1 MPGPPSDDLR
11 ELLAHDGWIRR
22 LCARLVSDPA
32 SADDLAQDAYLAA
45 VELGPL
51 RSVRSLRAWLASV
64 VRNRWRDQR
73 RSAQRRER
81 RERTVARPEAMAG
94 GDELSAEVELRRR
107 LAEALLTLE
116 EPLRRALVLRFFK
129 DCTLEE
135 LARREQISLSSAHGR
150 VERGLARLRSELDR
164 SHGGRRAAWAALATR
179 VASSAVAPTTE
190 VILMGV
196 TWKLLAAATAIA
208 LVSLLGWR
216 VHRSLRASPD
226 LAKAETGTVGNPS
239 ASVAVPEAVS
249 VSSEERASLPE
260 DLAAERQLALLLRR
274 AVDGARLAFLPFE
287 VEPSSGSQEGAW
299 PMTDSDGRAQLTLPA
314 RARALRLEASGF
326 EATELALAPE
336 ASELEVLLRPLQGL
350 HGRVLWPD
358 TRPAAGVSVTLRTL
372 DGSLSNPDQITRSA
386 REVYVSRRW
395 RELARATTN
404 ERGEYFLALDSEL
417 LLAEA
422 ELRAGP
428 AEGQLAR
435 RELSFPR
442 PTGALEDLV
451 LAPAARLFVRVLDT
465 AGRPVVG
472 AEVASRE
479 ERVLGKSD
487 AVGEFELLDPLLP
500 NRLSARAPGFRM
512 LACRVDGRELGP
524 QDLVQST
531 EQRVELLLTS
541 APSAPVRVVDS
552 ETGFPLFLGHG
563 RAQFWRGDRIV
574 GGSTWQPDRH
584 GVALVPLF
592 SEEEPEPA
600 VFDRVLV
607 NFEREGYDESQLFEV
622 DPTLTPENE
631 PVVLAVDPLP
641 GTRFLRGR
649 VIRAGVGVPE
659 VQVGLKAQL
668 RLTGQGYQYH
678 RAMTDAEG
686 RFALRWLD
694 EPGLSITVHP
704 HWVRWDEFGF
714 IGPLSA
720 EQVGTEEHLLELE
733 PALRV
738 PVVVRG
744 VEPGVTYLYYVQV
757 LDELGGGVSTTING
771 APLELYGEGDVR
783 TTMLLPRQC
792 SVRVSLGWRFDS
804 YYVDS
809 ASPAVEHDP
818 ERSRG
823 PLVFVVESPFAR
835 IDGRVQGVAPEERGE
850 LAVVFARR
858 GESATKLVQ
867 VRSDGTFALPCLRK
881 GSGRLLLIRS
891 RPSELWGEVL
901 ACQELE
907 LDSDRPDLVL
917 APDPLTLPETPRR

>member
-1 MPGPPSDDLR
+1 MPGTPSDDLR
-11 ELLAHDGWIRR
+11 ELLAHDEWIRR
-22 LCARLVSDPA
+22 LCARLVSDPS
-32 SADDLAQDAYLAA
+32 SADDLAQETYLAA
-45 VELGPL
+45 SEAAPEQGI
-51 RSVRSLRAWLASV
+51 RSMRAWLSGV
-64 VRNRWRDQR
+64 VRNLWRDQR
-73 RSAQRRER
+73 RSEQRRAR
-81 RERTVARPEAMAG
+81 RERTVARPEATP
-94 GDELSAEVELRRR
+94 DDDLSAEVELRRR

-135 LARREQISLSSAHGR
+135 LARREEISLSSAHAR
-150 VERGLARLRSELDR
+150 VERGLARLRSTLDR
-164 SHGGRRAAWAALATR
+164 SHDDRRAAWATLATR
-179 VASSAVAPTTE
+179 VASTAAAPTTE
-190 VILMGV
+190 VILMGG

-226 LAKAETGTVGNPS
+226 RAVAEGGAFRTS
-239 ASVAVPEAVS
+239 EASVAVPGATS
-249 VSSEERASLPE
+249 VPSDERAPLAE
-260 DLAAERQLALLLRR
+260 DRAAERQIVLLLRR
-274 AVDGARLAFLPFE
+274 AVDGSKLAFLPFE
-287 VEPSSGSQEGAW
+287 VEPSSASQEEAW
-299 PMTDSDGRAQLTLPA
+299 PVTDSDGRAQLSLPA
-314 RARALRLEASGF
+314 SASALRLEATGF
-326 EATELALAPE
+326 EATELALALE
-336 ASELEVLLRPLQGL
+336 ASELEVLLRPLSGL

-358 TRPAAGVSVTLRTL
+358 TRPAAGVAVTLRTL
-372 DGSLSNPDQITRSA
+372 DSSLSNPDEITRSA
-386 REVYVSRRW
+386 REVYLSRRW

-404 ERGEYFLALDSEL
+404 ERGEYFLALDSERL
-417 LLAEA
+417 EAEA

-435 RELSFPR
+435 RELVFPR

-451 LAPAARLFVRVLDT
+451 LAPSASLLVRVLDST
-465 AGRPVVG
+465 GQPVVG
-472 AEVASRE
+472 AEVGNRE
-479 ERVLGKSD
+479 ERVLGKTDD
-487 AVGEFELLDPLLP
+487 AGVLELLDPHLP
-500 NRLSARAPGFRM
+500 NAFSARAPGFRR

-524 QDLVQST
+524 EDLVQST
-531 EQRVELLLTS
+531 VEEVELLLAP
-541 APSAPVRVVDS
+541 APSVPVRVVDA
-552 ETGFPLFLGHG
+552 ETGFPLFIGHG

-584 GVALVPLF
+584 GFALVPL
-592 SEEEPEPA
+592 SSDGEPEPA
-600 VFDRVLV
+600 VLDRVLV
-607 NFEREGYDESQLFEV
+607 SFEREGYDESQLFEV
-622 DPTLTPENE
+622 DPALTPEAE

-641 GTRFLRGR
+641 STRFLRGR
-649 VIRAGVGVPE
+649 VVRAGVGVPE

-668 RLTGQGYQYH
+668 LAGQGYQYH

-714 IGPLSA
+714 IGPLAA
-720 EQVGTEEHLLELE
+720 EQVGPEEHLLELE

-744 VEPGVTYLYYVQV
+744 VEPGVTYLYNVQV
-757 LDELGGGVSTTING
+757 LDEQGGGVSTTING

-783 TTMLLPRQC
+783 TTMLLPRQRG
-792 SVRVSLGWRFDS
+792 VRVSLGWRFDS

-818 ERSRG
+818 ERSRS

-835 IDGRVQGVAPEERGE
+835 IDGRVQGVTPEERGE

-881 GSGRLLLIRS
+881 GSGRLLLVRA
-891 RPSELWGEVL
+891 RPSEPWGEVL

-907 LDSDRPDLVL
+907 LDADRSDLVL

>member
-1 MPGPPSDDLR
+1 MPGTPSDDLR

-22 LCARLVSDPA
+22 LCARLVSDPS
-32 SADDLAQDAYLAA
+32 SADDLAQETYLAA
-45 VELGPL
+45 SEAAPEQGI
-51 RSVRSLRAWLASV
+51 RSMRAWLSGV
-64 VRNRWRDQR
+64 VRNLWRDQR
-73 RSAQRRER
+73 RSEQRRAR
-81 RERTVARPEAMAG
+81 RERTVARPEATPEE
-94 GDELSAEVELRRR
+94 DLSAEVELRRR

-129 DCTLEE
+129 DCTLAE
-135 LARREQISLSSAHGR
+135 LARREEISLSSAHGR

-226 LAKAETGTVGNPS
+226 LAKAETGTVGSPS
-239 ASVAVPEAVS
+239 ASVTVPEAVS
-249 VSSEERASLPE
+249 DSSEERASLAE

-336 ASELEVLLRPLQGL
+336 ASELEVLLRPLSGL
-350 HGRVLWPD
+350 HGRVRWPD
-358 TRPAAGVSVTLRTL
+358 TRPAAGVAVTLRTL
-372 DGSLSNPDQITRSA
+372 DSSLSNPDEITRSA
-386 REVYVSRRW
+386 REVYLSRRW

-404 ERGEYFLALDSEL
+404 ERGEYFLALDSERL
-417 LLAEA
+417 EA
-422 ELRAGP
+422 ETELCAGP

-435 RELSFPR
+435 RELAFPR

-451 LAPAARLFVRVLDT
+451 LTPAARLLMRVLD
-465 AGRPVVG
+465 AARRPVVG
-472 AEVASRE
+472 AEVGNRE
-479 ERVLGKSD
+479 ERVLGKTDD
-487 AVGEFELLDPLLP
+487 AGVIELLDPLLP
-500 NRLSARAPGFRM
+500 NRFSARAPGFRM

-524 QDLVQST
+524 EDLVQST
-531 EQRVELLLTS
+531 AKEVELLLAP

-552 ETGFPLFLGHG
+552 ETGFPLFIGHG
-563 RAQFWRGDRIV
+563 RAQLWRGDRIV
-574 GGSTWQPDRH
+574 GESYWRPDRH
-584 GVALVPLF
+584 GCALVPLY
-592 SEEEPEPA
+592 SDEEPEPA
-600 VFDRVLV
+600 VLDRVLV
-607 NFEREGYDESQLFEV
+607 NFEREGYDEGQLFEV
-622 DPTLTPENE
+622 DPTLTLEDE

-641 GTRFLRGR
+641 STRFLRGR
-649 VIRAGVGVPE
+649 VIRAGVGVSE
-659 VQVGLKAQL
+659 VEVGLKAQPL
-668 RLTGQGYQYH
+668 LAGQGYQYH

-738 PVVVRG
+738 PIVVRG
-744 VEPGVTYLYYVQV
+744 VEPGVSYLYYVQV
-757 LDELGGGVSTTING
+757 LDEQGGGVSTTING
-771 APLELYGEGDVR
+771 APLELNGVGEVR
-783 TTMLLPRQC
+783 TTMLLPRERR
-792 SVRVSLGWRFDS
+792 VRVSLNWRFGA
-804 YYVDS
+804 YYSDRAGS
-809 ASPAVEHDP
+809 AVEHDP
-818 ERSRG
+818 ASSRG
-823 PLVFVVESPFAR
+823 PLVFVVESSFAR
-835 IDGRVQGVAPEERGE
+835 IDGRVQGVAPGERAE

-858 GESATKLVQ
+858 GESIPSLVH
-867 VRSDGTFALPCLRK
+867 VRSDGTFALPYLRK
-881 GSGRLLLIRS
+881 GSGRLLLVRA
-891 RPSELWGEVL
+891 RPSEPRGEVL
-901 ACQELE
+901 ACEELE
-907 LDSDRPDLVL
+907 LDADRSDLVL
-917 APDPLTLPETPRR
+917 APDPLTLPEVPRR